1 MTSFAVKLKRRIFL
15 RLLEASAL
23 GGFCLLVL
31 GGSYCWAVEQLN
43 KSQSR
48 YIGIDEVRPGMDA
61 YCLTDYKDAEIEKF
75 GLEVLSVVR
84 GIRPGQ
90 DAILVQG
97 TDERFIHTGPVWG
110 CSGSP
115 VYIDG
120 RLAGALAFTWS
131 FSKDPLYGV
140 TPIKEILKTIEWS
153 FPTSRDKRKR
163 VRLGVP
169 GSCSI
174 FPIRSILLKLTGVF
188 NPSLIT
194 RDPGHERQSTLA
206 LLLCRVH

>member
-1 MTSFAVKLKRRIFL
+1 MTSFAVKLKRGFFL

-31 GGSYCWAVEQLN
+31 GDSYPAGAVNAALAGG
-43 KSQSR
+43 R
-48 YIGIDEVRPGMDA
+48 YITIDEVQPGMDA
-61 YCLTDYKDAEIEKF
+61 YCLTGYKDAEIEKF

-84 GIRPGQ
+84 DIRPGR
-90 DAILVQG
+90 DASLVPG
-97 TDERFIHTGPVWG
+97 TDERFIHTGPVGG

-140 TPIKEILKTIEWS
+140 TPI
-153 FPTSRDKRKR
+153 
-163 VRLGVP
+163 
-169 GSCSI
+169 
-174 FPIRSILLKLTGVF
+174 
-188 NPSLIT
+188 
-194 RDPGHERQSTLA
+194 
-206 LLLCRVH
+206 